1 MIKSSFITFQKVC
14 KYNGIPRDDWKLNG
28 QYNYIEFTNGSRI
41 DLLDCDY
48 KPSDP
53 NYERFGSLEYTGGWI
68 EEAGEIKFGA
78 FDVLKSR
85 ISRHLNKEFNLPP
98 KMLITC
104 NPNKDWLYRLIYRPH
119 RKHELAKEYAFI
131 QSLYNDNPH
140 TAVEYGKM
148 LSQIR
153 DKATKQRLM
162 FGNWEYDD
170 DPNALIEYD
179 AIVDMFTNTAEH
191 SNDKYLTADIARF
204 GKAKTVIMLWKG
216 LEVYKVVTRQQQG
229 LDETA
234 IEIRTLL
241 ANERIPH
248 SHAIVDE
255 DGVGGGVKDMLQ
267 GIKGFVSNSSPIDTK
282 ANKENYRNLKAQ
294 CGYMLADAINARKI
308 AIRVAPVATGIEGY
322 TQKAMMPSG
331 LKEDIKDAIIE
342 ELEQL
347 KAKEIER
354 DAKLQLTP
362 KEDVIEN
369 IGRSPDYSDTMLMRM
384 YFELSPKES
393 EVEAY
398 RPVYKGYGK
407 RV

>member
-1 MIKSSFITFQKVC
+1 
-14 KYNGIPRDDWKLNG
+14 
-28 QYNYIEFTNGSRI
+28 
-41 DLLDCDY
+41 
-48 KPSDP
+48 
-53 NYERFGSLEYTGGWI
+53 
-68 EEAGEIKFGA
+68 
-78 FDVLKSR
+78 
-85 ISRHLNKEFNLPP
+85 
-98 KMLITC
+98 
-104 NPNKDWLYRLIYRPH
+104 
-119 RKHELAKEYAFI
+119 
-131 QSLYNDNPH
+131 
-140 TAVEYGKM
+140 
-148 LSQIR
+148 
-153 DKATKQRLM
+153 
-162 FGNWEYDD
+162 
-170 DPNALIEYD
+170 
-179 AIVDMFTNTAEH
+179 
-191 SNDKYLTADIARF
+191 
-204 GKAKTVIMLWKG
+204 
-216 LEVYKVVTRQQQG
+216 
-229 LDETA
+229 
-234 IEIRTLL
+234 
-241 ANERIPH
+241 
-248 SHAIVDE
+248 
-255 DGVGGGVKDMLQ
+255 MLQ